1 MRMNLVNLLPAG
13 NQAKI
18 LSFLPKVLL
27 RGHTSTVRTADS
39 HEKKHSGKANCPS
52 DNEEIQ
58 NYCWLAGKMKTEVL
72 PLFKKLTESAL
83 QK

>member
-1 MRMNLVNLLPAG
+1 MNLVNLLPAG

-39 HEKKHSGKANCPS
+39 HEKNTLGKRTAQV
-52 DNEEIQ
+52 IMKKFRII
-58 NYCWLAGKMKTEVL
+58 AG
-72 PLFKKLTESAL
+72 
-83 QK
+83 